1 MENKDKKMYLYGKR
15 FWNVVAKLYT
25 PVQERTNR
33 ELYRQLAVLC
43 TPYIKKDDRVL
54 ELACGTGQ
62 LTLPLWKQA
71 AFWEAT
77 DYSEPMIRELSK
89 RCPPELSIAVRDA
102 TALPYADGAF
112 QVVLMAN
119 ALHIMPQPKLA
130 LNEIHRIL
138 SSGGIFLVPT
148 FVYEGKVNRLRMK
161 WMKLFGFPSCHEWT
175 MAELMEFVEQ
185 AGFRT
190 LEHSLVEGDPLPEG
204 FLAVVKLEAS
214 RPAGER

>member
-1 MENKDKKMYLYGKR
+1 MEKKYKKMYLYGKR
-15 FWNVVAKLYT
+15 FWDVVAKLYA
-25 PVQERTNR
+25 PIQERTNR
-33 ELYRQLAVLC
+33 VLYRQVAALC
-43 TPYIKKDDRVL
+43 APYITKDDRVL

-89 RCPPELSIAVRDA
+89 RCPLELSFAVQDA
-102 TALPYADGAF
+102 TALPYADGTF

-130 LNEIHRIL
+130 LSEIHRIL
-138 SSGGIFLVPT
+138 SPGGIFLVPT

-161 WMKLFGFPSCHEWT
+161 LMKSFGFPSCHEWT

-190 LEHSLVEGDPLPEG
+190 VEHTLVEGDPLPEG
-204 FLAVVKLEAS
+204 FLAVVKL
-214 RPAGER
+214 